1 MKKIIG
7 KIFLYGF
14 MALFLLSDAVLYR
27 KYREQSREN
36 AIIKK
41 DIEEKLDLDRTF
53 SENIVAGEKE
63 ILDLQLDMKKN
74 EDELRNIEAEKV
86 NDIYDTYYNMM
97 LGRWNIVEEVFMEF
111 TDTDEDR
118 VKEKYIGKTFY
129 LDDSKFIFDDT
140 VIFKYPIKYNMI
152 MVPKAQWEEYL
163 EEMAVGVPLKES
175 LDVFGSTGEYHASCT
190 LSGFK
195 QLSDK
200 FDIERIYIVDDYN
213 LILKAKGGAFLRAE
227 RLDHLDNWRSS
238 YWRG

>member
-7 KIFLYGF
+7 RIFLYGF
-14 MALFLLSDAVLYR
+14 MALLLLSDAVLYR
-27 KYREQSREN
+27 KFREQSREN

-140 VIFKYPIKYNMI
+140 VIFEYPIKYNMI

-163 EEMAVGVPLKES
+163 EDMAVGVPLKES

-227 RLDHLDNWRSS
+227 RLDHLDNWRSR